1 MEILVYLG
9 LFFWIAY
16 LIIAS
21 NITQE
26 KYKVKSAKMKYEI
39 NKMKSKTYLIQEK
52 NKANDFISIDF
63 YKILGQVSDLHK
75 LIISKYLK

>member
-9 LFFWIAY
+9 LLFWIAY
-16 LIIAS
+16 LIITS

-26 KYKVKSAKMKYEI
+26 KYKVKSAKMKDEI
-39 NKMKSKTYLIQEK
+39 NEMKSKTYLIQEK
-52 NKANDFISIDF
+52 NKANHFMSIDF
-63 YKILGQVSDLHK
+63 YKILGQVSDLHQ